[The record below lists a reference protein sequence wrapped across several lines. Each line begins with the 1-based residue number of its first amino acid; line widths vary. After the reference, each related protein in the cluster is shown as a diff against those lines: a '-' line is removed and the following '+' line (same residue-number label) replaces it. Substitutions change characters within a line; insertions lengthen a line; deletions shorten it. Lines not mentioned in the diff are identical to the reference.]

1 MVYLPFMGL
10 VPVYHKLLAVP
21 IKKEGERIMDYKELA
36 SFIIEA
42 VGGKANIVSLTHC
55 ATRLRFALKD
65 DSIPDEKKIK
75 AKKGVLGV
83 SVNGGQYQ
91 IIIGNTVPKAYAA
104 IMDQLDLKEN
114 IAGDDEKQKRKIGE
128 VIMEFTSAVFS
139 PILPAL
145 IGAGL
150 INALL
155 SLAVLLGMSNESNL
169 YYFISIIGNAP
180 LYFIPILLA
189 YTASKRAGVNSF
201 LAVALAGA
209 MLHPNYIALLPEGIS
224 SLTTTSV
231 MGIPVTL
238 ANYSSSVIPALLMVG
253 ALYYVDKFLDKV
265 IPALVKFFVK
275 PVLDLLIVGFL
286 TFVVLGPVGYLAG
299 AALCN
304 GLNAID
310 AHVGWLVPTLIGTLT
325 PLMVLTGMHNG
336 LGPFMLQSFADR
348 GYEKLAGPG
357 QLPSNVAQGAAALAV
372 ALRTKNNKEFKQMSF
387 SAGLTAVLGI
397 TEPAMFGVTLKV
409 KKVLPCVMIGGGIGG
424 FYAGIT
430 GLKCYSFCAAGL
442 LALPAFVSPDGWG
455 NLVNAVIT
463 LILGFGVTF
472 VLVFF
477 QNLNGDEEEESAGDS
492 RTENKPVESI
502 QTSVQKENEFTAPI
516 SGTVKP
522 VTECEDEVFA
532 SEALGKGV
540 VIEPEEGKVYAPCDG
555 EISAFFETKH
565 AIGITSEEGTEL
577 LIHVGMNTVTLNG
590 EGFTPHAATG
600 DRIKRGQ
607 LLLEF
612 DMDFIRSKGLPVS
625 TPVVIANLDDDKEIL
640 CKLGN
645 VKKGENFMTISGK
658 QEGK

>member
-1 MVYLPFMGL
+1 
-10 VPVYHKLLAVP
+10 
-21 IKKEGERIMDYKELA
+21 MDYKELA
-36 SFIIEA
+36 SYIMEA
-42 VGGKANIVSLTHC
+42 VGGEENVVSLTHC

-65 DSIPDEKKIK
+65 DSIPDEKKLK

-91 IIIGNTVPKAYAA
+91 IIIGNTVPKVYAA
-104 IMDQLDLKEN
+104 IMEQSDLK
-114 IAGDDEKQKRKIGE
+114 AGTADNGKKQKRKIGE

-155 SLAVLLGMSNESNL
+155 SLAVLLGMSSEGNL

-180 LYFIPILLA
+180 LYFLPVLLA

-201 LAVALAGA
+201 LAVSLAGA
-209 MLHPNYIALLPEGIS
+209 MLHPNYTALLPEGIS
-224 SLTTTSV
+224 ALTAASV
-231 MGIPVTL
+231 AGIPVTL

-253 ALYYVDKFLDKV
+253 ALYYVDRLLDKV

-275 PVLDLLIVGFL
+275 PVLDLVIVGFL
-286 TFVVLGPVGYLAG
+286 TFVVLGPLGYLAG

-310 AHVGWLVPTLIGTLT
+310 THVGWLVPTLIGTLS

-348 GYEKLAGPG
+348 GYERLAGPG

-372 ALRTKNNKEFKQMSF
+372 ALRTKKNKEFKQMSF

-430 GLKCYSFCAAGL
+430 GLKCYSFCSAGL
-442 LALPAFVSPDGWG
+442 LALPAFVSPDGWM
-455 NLVNAVIT
+455 NLIHAVVT
-463 LILGFGVTF
+463 LILGFGITF
-472 VLVFF
+472 VLVYV
-477 QNLNGDEEEESAGDS
+477 QNLNGDEEEQEHVPEHAAEKPAAEPAKEVIISA
-492 RTENKPVESI
+492 PV
-502 QTSVQKENEFTAPI
+502 
-516 SGTVKP
+516 SGMARP

-540 VIEPEEGKVYAPCDG
+540 VIEPEEGKVSAPCDG
-555 EISAFFETKH
+555 EITSLFETKH
-565 AIGITSEEGTEL
+565 AVGITSDQGAEV
-577 LIHVGMNTVTLNG
+577 LIHVGMDTVTLNG
-590 EGFTPHAATG
+590 EGFTAHAAVG
-600 DRIKRGQ
+600 DKVKKGQ

-612 DMDFIRSKGLPVS
+612 DMELIREKGLSLV
-625 TPVVIANLDDDKEIL
+625 TPVIITNSDDFEGMECRSGVVNL
-640 CKLGN
+640 
-645 VKKGENFMTISGK
+645 GETLFTLKRG
-658 QEGK
+658 E

>member
-1 MVYLPFMGL
+1 
-10 VPVYHKLLAVP
+10 
-21 IKKEGERIMDYKELA
+21 MDYKELA
-36 SFIIEA
+36 SFIIDA
-42 VGGKANIVSLTHC
+42 VGGETNIVSLTHC

-114 IAGDDEKQKRKIGE
+114 SAGEGKKQKRKIGE

-155 SLAVLLGMSNESNL
+155 SLAVLLGLNNESNI

-189 YTASKRAGVNSF
+189 YTASKRVGVNSF

-209 MLHPNYIALLPEGIS
+209 MLHPNYTALLPEGIS
-224 SLTTTSV
+224 ALTTMPV

-238 ANYSSSVIPALLMVG
+238 ANYGSSVIPALLMVG

-275 PVLDLLIVGFL
+275 PVLDLVIVGFL
-286 TFVVLGPVGYLAG
+286 TFVILGPVGYLAG

-304 GLNAID
+304 GLNVID
-310 AHVGWLVPTLIGTLT
+310 AHVGWLVPTLIGALT

-372 ALRTKNNKEFKQMSF
+372 ALRTKKNKEFKQMSF

-442 LALPAFVSPDGWG
+442 LALPAFVSSDGWG
-455 NLVNAVIT
+455 NLINAVIT
-463 LILGFGVTF
+463 LLLGFGVTF

-477 QNLNGDEEEESAGDS
+477 QNLNGDEDGEETGNSEADKSETNPGEEEKNQIAEQADV
-492 RTENKPVESI
+492 RI
-502 QTSVQKENEFTAPI
+502 AAPI

-540 VIEPEEGKVYAPCDG
+540 VIETEEGKVYAPFDG

-565 AIGITSEEGTEL
+565 AIGITATNGMEL

-590 EGFTPHAATG
+590 EGFTPHAEAG
-600 DRIKRGQ
+600 DKIKKGQ

-625 TPVVIANLDDDKEIL
+625 TPVVIANLDEGQEIS
-640 CKLGN
+640 CRLGA
-645 VKKGENFMTISGK
+645 VKKGEALMSFSNG
-658 QEGK
+658 QEEK

>member
-1 MVYLPFMGL
+1 M
-10 VPVYHKLLAVP
+10 
-21 IKKEGERIMDYKELA
+21 
-36 SFIIEA
+36 
-42 VGGKANIVSLTHC
+42 
-55 ATRLRFALKD
+55 
-65 DSIPDEKKIK
+65 
-75 AKKGVLGV
+75 GV

-91 IIIGNTVPKAYAA
+91 IIIGNTVPKVFAA
-104 IMDQLDLKEN
+104 IMEQSNLNGGET
-114 IAGDDEKQKRKIGE
+114 GMSTKQKRKMGE

-155 SLAVLLGMSNESNL
+155 SLAVLLGMSNESSL

-231 MGIPVTL
+231 VGIPVTL

-275 PVLDLLIVGFL
+275 PVLDLVIVGFL

-372 ALRTKNNKEFKQMSF
+372 AIRTKKNKEFKQMSF

-463 LILGFGVTF
+463 LLLGFGVTF
-472 VLVFF
+472 ALVFF
-477 QNLNGDEEEESAGDS
+477 QNLNGDEEEADKSGADS
-492 RTENKPVESI
+492 EAEEKD
-502 QTSVQKENEFTAPI
+502 QTADQADVQVMAPI
-516 SGTVKP
+516 SGTVKA

-532 SEALGKGV
+532 SEALGKGLAIV
-540 VIEPEEGKVYAPCDG
+540 PLEGKVYAPCDG

-565 AIGITSEEGTEL
+565 AIGITAVNGMEL

-590 EGFTPHAATG
+590 EGFTTHAKTG
-600 DRIKRGQ
+600 DKIRKGQ

-625 TPVVIANLDDDKEIL
+625 TPVVIANLDDGKEIS
-640 CKLGN
+640 CRLGA
-645 VKKGENFMTISGK
+645 VKKGEALITICS
-658 QEGK
+658 EGEEK

>member
-1 MVYLPFMGL
+1 M
-10 VPVYHKLLAVP
+10 
-21 IKKEGERIMDYKELA
+21 
-36 SFIIEA
+36 
-42 VGGKANIVSLTHC
+42 
-55 ATRLRFALKD
+55 
-65 DSIPDEKKIK
+65 
-75 AKKGVLGV
+75 GV

-91 IIIGNTVPKAYAA
+91 IIIGNTVPKVFAA
-104 IMDQLDLKEN
+104 IMEQSNLNGGET
-114 IAGDDEKQKRKIGE
+114 GMSTKQKRKMGE

-145 IGAGL
+145 VGAGL

-155 SLAVLLGMSNESNL
+155 SLAVLLGMSNESSL

-231 MGIPVTL
+231 VGIPVTL

-275 PVLDLLIVGFL
+275 PVLDLVIVGFL

-372 ALRTKNNKEFKQMSF
+372 AIRTKKNKEFKQMSF

-463 LILGFGVTF
+463 LLLGFGVTF
-472 VLVFF
+472 ALVFF
-477 QNLNGDEEEESAGDS
+477 QNLNGDEEEADKSGADS
-492 RTENKPVESI
+492 EAEEKD
-502 QTSVQKENEFTAPI
+502 QTADQADVQVMAPI
-516 SGTVKP
+516 SGTVKA

-565 AIGITSEEGTEL
+565 AIGITAVNGMEL

-590 EGFTPHAATG
+590 EGFTTHAKTG
-600 DRIKRGQ
+600 DKIRKGQ

-625 TPVVIANLDDDKEIL
+625 TPVVIANLDDGKEIS
-640 CKLGN
+640 CRLGA
-645 VKKGENFMTISGK
+645 VKKGEALITICS
-658 QEGK
+658 EGEEK

>member
-1 MVYLPFMGL
+1 
-10 VPVYHKLLAVP
+10 
-21 IKKEGERIMDYKELA
+21 MDYKELA
-36 SFIIEA
+36 SFIIEV
-42 VGGKANIVSLTHC
+42 VGGEANIVSLTHC

-91 IIIGNTVPKAYAA
+91 IIIGNTVPKVFAA
-104 IMDQLDLKEN
+104 IMEQTGLNSESTEGN
-114 IAGDDEKQKRKIGE
+114 ARQKRKIGE
-128 VIMEFTSAVFS
+128 VVMEFTSAVFS

-150 INALL
+150 SNALL
-155 SLAVLLGMSNESNL
+155 SLAVLLGMRNESNL

-180 LYFIPILLA
+180 LYFLPVLLA
-189 YTASKRAGVNSF
+189 YTASKRVGVNSF
-201 LAVALAGA
+201 LAVSLAGA
-209 MLHPNYIALLPEGIS
+209 MLHPNYMALLPEGIS
-224 SLTTTSV
+224 SLTSTSV
-231 MGIPVTL
+231 LGLPVTL
-238 ANYSSSVIPALLMVG
+238 ASYSSSVIPALLMVG
-253 ALYYVDKFLDKV
+253 ALYYVDKFLDKI

-275 PVLDLLIVGFL
+275 PVLDLVIVGFL
-286 TFVVLGPVGYLAG
+286 TFIVLGPVGYIAG

-310 AHVGWLVPTLIGTLT
+310 AHVGWLVPTLIGALT

-336 LGPFMLQSFADR
+336 FGPFMLQSFADR

-372 ALRTKNNKEFKQMSF
+372 ALRTKRNEEFRQMSL

-455 NLVNAVIT
+455 NLIHAVIT
-463 LILGFGVTF
+463 LLLGFGVTF
-472 VLVFF
+472 ALVFF
-477 QNLNGDEEEESAGDS
+477 QNLNGDEDVEEAEDPQAGD
-492 RTENKPVESI
+492 ESGKDRVSETKNI
-502 QTSVQKENEFTAPI
+502 LISAPI

-555 EISAFFETKH
+555 EISAFFETEH
-565 AIGITSEEGTEL
+565 AIGITDPHGMEL

-590 EGFTPHAATG
+590 EGFTPHAEAG
-600 DRIKRGQ
+600 DKIKKGQ

-612 DMDFIRSKGLPVS
+612 DMDFIRSRGLPVS
-625 TPVVIANLDDDKEIL
+625 TPVVIANLEDEKEIS
-640 CKLGN
+640 CMLGT
-645 VKKGENFMTISGK
+645 VKKGDTLITVGNE
-658 QEGK
+658 QEEE

>member
-1 MVYLPFMGL
+1 
-10 VPVYHKLLAVP
+10 
-21 IKKEGERIMDYKELA
+21 MDYKELA

-42 VGGKANIVSLTHC
+42 VGGKTNIVSLTHC

-91 IIIGNTVPKAYAA
+91 IIIGNTVPKVYAT
-104 IMDQLDLKEN
+104 IMDQLDLKEKS
-114 IAGDDEKQKRKIGE
+114 AGEEIKQKRKIGE
-128 VIMEFTSAVFS
+128 IIMEFTSAVFS

-155 SLAVLLGMSNESNL
+155 SLAVLLGLNNESNI

-189 YTASKRAGVNSF
+189 YTASKRVGVNSF
-201 LAVALAGA
+201 LAVAIAGA

-224 SLTTTSV
+224 ALTTMPV

-238 ANYSSSVIPALLMVG
+238 ANYGSSVIPALLMVG

-275 PVLDLLIVGFL
+275 PVLDLVIVGCL
-286 TFVVLGPVGYLAG
+286 SFVILGPVGYLAG

-304 GLNAID
+304 GLNVID
-310 AHVGWLVPTLIGTLT
+310 ARVGWLVPTLIGALT

-372 ALRTKNNKEFKQMSF
+372 ALRTKKNKEFKQMSF

-455 NLVNAVIT
+455 NLINAVIT
-463 LILGFGVTF
+463 LLLGFGVTF

-477 QNLNGDEEEESAGDS
+477 QNLNGDEDGEETDDS
-492 RTENKPVESI
+492 EVDKSETNQIVEQADVRI
-502 QTSVQKENEFTAPI
+502 TAPI

-522 VTECEDEVFA
+522 VTECEDKVFA
-532 SEALGKGV
+532 SEAVGKGV

-555 EISAFFETKH
+555 EISLFFETKH
-565 AIGITSEEGTEL
+565 AIGITTANGVEL

-590 EGFTPHAATG
+590 EGFTPHAKAG
-600 DRIKRGQ
+600 DKIKKGQ

-625 TPVVIANLDDDKEIL
+625 TPVVIVNLNEGQEIS
-640 CKLGN
+640 CRLGV
-645 VKKGENFMTISGK
+645 VKNGEPLISFSNG
-658 QEGK
+658 QEEK

>member
-1 MVYLPFMGL
+1 
-10 VPVYHKLLAVP
+10 
-21 IKKEGERIMDYKELA
+21 MDYKELA
-36 SFIIEA
+36 SYIMEA
-42 VGGKANIVSLTHC
+42 VGGEENVVSLTHC

-65 DSIPDEKKIK
+65 DSIPDEKKLK

-91 IIIGNTVPKAYAA
+91 IIIGNTVPKVYAA
-104 IMDQLDLKEN
+104 IMEQSDLK
-114 IAGDDEKQKRKIGE
+114 AGTADNGKKQKRKIGE

-155 SLAVLLGMSNESNL
+155 SLAVLLGMSSEGNL

-180 LYFIPILLA
+180 LYFLPVLLA
-189 YTASKRAGVNSF
+189 YTASKRVGVNSF
-201 LAVALAGA
+201 LAVSLAGA
-209 MLHPNYIALLPEGIS
+209 MLHPNYTALLPEGIS
-224 SLTTTSV
+224 ALTTASV
-231 MGIPVTL
+231 AGIPVTL

-253 ALYYVDKFLDKV
+253 ALYYVDRLLDKV

-275 PVLDLLIVGFL
+275 PVLDLVIVGFL
-286 TFVVLGPVGYLAG
+286 TFVVLGPLGYLAG

-310 AHVGWLVPTLIGTLT
+310 THVGWLVPTLIGTLS

-348 GYEKLAGPG
+348 GYERLAGPG

-372 ALRTKNNKEFKQMSF
+372 ALRTKKNKEFKQMSF

-442 LALPAFVSPDGWG
+442 LALPAFVSPDGWM
-455 NLVNAVIT
+455 NLIHAVVT
-463 LILGFGVTF
+463 LILGFGITF
-472 VLVFF
+472 VLVYV
-477 QNLNGDEEEESAGDS
+477 QNLNGDEEEQEHVPERAAEKPAAEPAKEVIISA
-492 RTENKPVESI
+492 PV
-502 QTSVQKENEFTAPI
+502 
-516 SGTVKP
+516 SGMASP

-540 VIEPEEGKVYAPCDG
+540 VIEPEEGKVSAPCDG
-555 EISAFFETKH
+555 EITSFFETKH
-565 AIGITSEEGTEL
+565 ALGITSDQGAEV
-577 LIHVGMNTVTLNG
+577 LIHVGMDTVTLNG
-590 EGFTPHAATG
+590 EGFTAHAAVG
-600 DRIKRGQ
+600 DKVKKGQ

-612 DMDFIRSKGLPVS
+612 DMELIREKGLSLV
-625 TPVVIANLDDDKEIL
+625 TPVIITNSDDFEGMECRSGVVNL
-640 CKLGN
+640 
-645 VKKGENFMTISGK
+645 GETLITLKRG
-658 QEGK
+658 E

>member
-1 MVYLPFMGL
+1 
-10 VPVYHKLLAVP
+10 
-21 IKKEGERIMDYKELA
+21 MDYKELA
-36 SFIIEA
+36 TFIIEA
-42 VGGKANIVSLTHC
+42 VGGEANIVSLTHC

-65 DSIPDEKKIK
+65 DNIPDEKKIK
-75 AKKGVLGV
+75 EKKGVLGV

-91 IIIGNTVPKAYAA
+91 IIIGNTVPKVFAA
-104 IMDQLDLKEN
+104 IMEQTNLS
-114 IAGDDEKQKRKIGE
+114 GDNTGEGVKQKRKISE

-180 LYFIPILLA
+180 LYFLPVLLA
-189 YTASKRAGVNSF
+189 YTASKRVGVNSF

-209 MLHPNYIALLPEGIS
+209 MLHPNYTALLPEGIS
-224 SLTTTSV
+224 TLTFTSV
-231 MGIPVTL
+231 LGLPVTL
-238 ANYSSSVIPALLMVG
+238 TSYSSSVIPALLMVA

-275 PVLDLLIVGFL
+275 PVLDLVIVGFL
-286 TFVVLGPVGYLAG
+286 TFIVLGPVGYIAG

-310 AHVGWLVPTLIGTLT
+310 AHVGWLVPTLIGALT

-348 GYEKLAGPG
+348 GYERLAGPG

-372 ALRTKNNKEFKQMSF
+372 ALRTKKDKEFRQMSF

-455 NLVNAVIT
+455 NLIHAVIT
-463 LILGFGVTF
+463 LLLGFVVTF
-472 VLVFF
+472 ALVFF
-477 QNLNGDEEEESAGDS
+477 QKLSGDEDEEEADNSITGGETG
-492 RTENKPVESI
+492 ENRVSDKI
-502 QTSVQKENEFTAPI
+502 GFQITAPI
-516 SGTVKP
+516 SGIVKP
-522 VTECEDEVFA
+522 IKECEDEVFA

-540 VIEPEEGKVYAPCDG
+540 MIEPEEGKVYAPCDG
-555 EISAFFETKH
+555 EITAFFETKH
-565 AIGITSEEGTEL
+565 AIGITATNGMEL

-590 EGFTPHAATG
+590 EGFTAHAGAG
-600 DRIKRGQ
+600 DKIKKGQ

-612 DMDFIRSKGLPVS
+612 DMDFIHSKGLPVS
-625 TPVVIANLDDDKEIL
+625 TPVVIANLEDGKEISSR
-640 CKLGN
+640 LGV
-645 VKKGENFMTISGK
+645 VKRGETLMTICNE
-658 QEGK
+658 QEEK

>member
-1 MVYLPFMGL
+1 
-10 VPVYHKLLAVP
+10 
-21 IKKEGERIMDYKELA
+21 MDYKELA

-42 VGGKANIVSLTHC
+42 VGGEANIVSLTHC

-65 DSIPDEKKIK
+65 DSIPDGKKIK

-91 IIIGNTVPKAYAA
+91 IIIGNTVPKVFAA
-104 IMDQLDLKEN
+104 IMEQTNLSGAS
-114 IAGDDEKQKRKIGE
+114 AGESIKQKRKIGE

-155 SLAVLLGMSNESNL
+155 SLAVLLGISNESNL
-169 YYFISIIGNAP
+169 YYFINIIGNAP
-180 LYFIPILLA
+180 LYFLPVLLA
-189 YTASKRAGVNSF
+189 YTASKRVGVNSF
-201 LAVALAGA
+201 LAVSLAGA
-209 MLHPNYIALLPEGIS
+209 MLHPNYTALLPEGIS
-224 SLTTTSV
+224 SLTSTSV
-231 MGIPVTL
+231 LGLPVTL
-238 ANYSSSVIPALLMVG
+238 ASYSSSVIPALLMVA

-275 PVLDLLIVGFL
+275 PVLDLVIVGFL
-286 TFVVLGPVGYLAG
+286 TFIVLGPVGYIAG

-310 AHVGWLVPTLIGTLT
+310 AHVGWLVPTLIGTLS

-348 GYEKLAGPG
+348 GYERLAGPG
-357 QLPSNVAQGAAALAV
+357 QLPSNVAQGAAAMAV
-372 ALRTKNNKEFKQMSF
+372 ALRTKKDKEFKQMAF

-430 GLKCYSFCAAGL
+430 GVKCYSFCAAGL

-455 NLVNAVIT
+455 NLIHAVIAL
-463 LILGFGVTF
+463 LIGFGVTF
-472 VLVFF
+472 ALVFF
-477 QNLNGDEEEESAGDS
+477 QNLNGDENEEEVTNE
-492 RTENKPVESI
+492 TEEKNQVLDKTDI
-502 QTSVQKENEFTAPI
+502 QIAAPI

-565 AIGITSEEGTEL
+565 AIGITASNGMEL

-590 EGFTPHAATG
+590 EGFIPHAEAG
-600 DRIKRGQ
+600 DKIKKGQ

-612 DMDFIRSKGLPVS
+612 DIDFIRSKGLPVS
-625 TPVVIANLDDDKEIL
+625 TPVLIANLDEGKEIS
-640 CKLGN
+640 CKLG
-645 VKKGENFMTISGK
+645 VIKKGEALITIYNE
-658 QEGK
+658 QEEK

>member
-1 MVYLPFMGL
+1 
-10 VPVYHKLLAVP
+10 
-21 IKKEGERIMDYKELA
+21 MDYKELA

-42 VGGKANIVSLTHC
+42 VGGEANIVSLTHC

-114 IAGDDEKQKRKIGE
+114 SAGEGEKQKRKIGE

-155 SLAVLLGMSNESNL
+155 SLAVLLGMNNESNI

-189 YTASKRAGVNSF
+189 YTASKRVGVNSF

-265 IPALVKFFVK
+265 IPALAKFFVK
-275 PVLDLLIVGFL
+275 PVLDLVIVGFL
-286 TFVVLGPVGYLAG
+286 TFVILGPVGYLAG

-310 AHVGWLVPTLIGTLT
+310 AHVGWLVPTLIGALT

-372 ALRTKNNKEFKQMSF
+372 ALRTKKNKEFKQMSF

-455 NLVNAVIT
+455 NLINAVIT
-463 LILGFGVTF
+463 LLLGFGVTF
-472 VLVFF
+472 ALVFF
-477 QNLNGDEEEESAGDS
+477 QNLNGDEDGEETGNSEADKPGADSGEEEKNQMAEV
-492 RTENKPVESI
+492 RI
-502 QTSVQKENEFTAPI
+502 AAPI

-565 AIGITSEEGTEL
+565 AIGITAANGMEL

-590 EGFTPHAATG
+590 EGFTPHAEAG
-600 DRIKRGQ
+600 DKIKKGQ

-625 TPVVIANLDDDKEIL
+625 TPVVISNLDEGQEIS
-640 CKLGN
+640 CRLGA
-645 VKKGENFMTISGK
+645 VKKGEALISFSNE
-658 QEGK
+658 QEEK

>member
-1 MVYLPFMGL
+1 
-10 VPVYHKLLAVP
+10 
-21 IKKEGERIMDYKELA
+21 MDYKELA

-42 VGGKANIVSLTHC
+42 VGGEANIVSLTHC

-91 IIIGNTVPKAYAA
+91 IIIGNAVPKAYAA
-104 IMDQLDLKEN
+104 IMAQLDLKEN
-114 IAGDDEKQKRKIGE
+114 SVGEGKKQKRKIGE

-155 SLAVLLGMSNESNL
+155 SLAVLLGMSNESSL
-169 YYFISIIGNAP
+169 YYFISMIGNAP

-189 YTASKRAGVNSF
+189 YTASKRVGVNSF

-224 SLTTTSV
+224 ALTTTSV

-253 ALYYVDKFLDKV
+253 ALYYVDRFLDKV

-275 PVLDLLIVGFL
+275 PVLDLVIVGFL

-304 GLNAID
+304 GLNVID

-372 ALRTKNNKEFKQMSF
+372 ALRTKKNKEFKQMSF

-463 LILGFGVTF
+463 LLLGFGVTF
-472 VLVFF
+472 ALVFF
-477 QNLNGDEEEESAGDS
+477 QKLNGDEEEEA
-492 RTENKPVESI
+492 
-502 QTSVQKENEFTAPI
+502 EFTAPI
-516 SGTVKP
+516 SGMVKP

-565 AIGITSEEGTEL
+565 AIGITSEEGMEL

-590 EGFTPHAATG
+590 EGFTPRAAVG

-612 DMDFIRSKGLPVS
+612 DMDFIRSRGLPVS

-640 CKLGN
+640 CKFGN
-645 VKKGENFMTISGK
+645 VKKGETLITISEK

>member
-1 MVYLPFMGL
+1 
-10 VPVYHKLLAVP
+10 
-21 IKKEGERIMDYKELA
+21 MDYKELA

-42 VGGKANIVSLTHC
+42 VGGEANIVSLTHC

-91 IIIGNTVPKAYAA
+91 IIIGNAVPKAYAA
-104 IMDQLDLKEN
+104 IMDQLDLKESS
-114 IAGDDEKQKRKIGE
+114 AGEGKKQKRKIGE

-155 SLAVLLGMSNESNL
+155 SLAVLLGMSNESSL
-169 YYFISIIGNAP
+169 YYFISMIGNAP

-189 YTASKRAGVNSF
+189 YTASKRVGVNSF

-224 SLTTTSV
+224 ALTTTSV

-275 PVLDLLIVGFL
+275 PVLDLVIVGFL
-286 TFVVLGPVGYLAG
+286 TFVVLGPVGYLTG
-299 AALCN
+299 ATLCN
-304 GLNAID
+304 GLNVID

-372 ALRTKNNKEFKQMSF
+372 ALRTKKNKEFKQMSF

-463 LILGFGVTF
+463 LLLGFGVTF
-472 VLVFF
+472 ALVFF
-477 QNLNGDEEEESAGDS
+477 QKLNGDEEEE
-492 RTENKPVESI
+492 T
-502 QTSVQKENEFTAPI
+502 EFTAPI
-516 SGTVKP
+516 SGMVKP

-565 AIGITSEEGTEL
+565 AIGITSEEGMEL

-590 EGFTPHAATG
+590 EGFTPRAAAG
-600 DRIKRGQ
+600 DKIKRGQ

-612 DMDFIRSKGLPVS
+612 DMDFIRSRGLPVS
-625 TPVVIANLDDDKEIL
+625 TPVVIANLNDDKEIL
-640 CKLGN
+640 CKFGN
-645 VKKGENFMTISGK
+645 VKKGETLITISEK

>member
-1 MVYLPFMGL
+1 
-10 VPVYHKLLAVP
+10 
-21 IKKEGERIMDYKELA
+21 MDYKELA

-42 VGGKANIVSLTHC
+42 VGGEANIVSLTHC

-91 IIIGNTVPKAYAA
+91 IIIGNTVPKVFAA
-104 IMDQLDLKEN
+104 IMEQTNLSGAS
-114 IAGDDEKQKRKIGE
+114 AGESVKQKRKIGE

-180 LYFIPILLA
+180 LYFLPVLLA
-189 YTASKRAGVNSF
+189 YTASKRVGVNSF
-201 LAVALAGA
+201 LAVSLAGA
-209 MLHPNYIALLPEGIS
+209 MLHPNYTALLPEGIS
-224 SLTTTSV
+224 SLTSTSV
-231 MGIPVTL
+231 LGLPVTL
-238 ANYSSSVIPALLMVG
+238 ASYSSSVIPALLMVA

-275 PVLDLLIVGFL
+275 PVLDLVIVGFL
-286 TFVVLGPVGYLAG
+286 TFIVLGPVGYIAG

-310 AHVGWLVPTLIGTLT
+310 AHVGWLVPTLIGTLS

-348 GYEKLAGPG
+348 GYERLAGPG
-357 QLPSNVAQGAAALAV
+357 QLPSNVAQGAAAMAV
-372 ALRTKNNKEFKQMSF
+372 ALRTKKDKEFKQMAF

-455 NLVNAVIT
+455 NLIHAVIAL
-463 LILGFGVTF
+463 LIGFGVTF
-472 VLVFF
+472 ALVFF
-477 QNLNGDEEEESAGDS
+477 QNLNGDENEEEVTNE
-492 RTENKPVESI
+492 TEEKNQLLDKTDI
-502 QTSVQKENEFTAPI
+502 QIAAPI

-565 AIGITSEEGTEL
+565 AIGITASNGMEL

-590 EGFTPHAATG
+590 EGFIPHAEAG
-600 DRIKRGQ
+600 DKIRKGQ

-612 DMDFIRSKGLPVS
+612 DIDFIRSKGLPVS
-625 TPVVIANLDDDKEIL
+625 TPVVIANLDEGKEIS
-640 CKLGN
+640 CKLGV
-645 VKKGENFMTISGK
+645 VKKGEALITICNEEEK
-658 QEGK
+658 

>member
-1 MVYLPFMGL
+1 M
-10 VPVYHKLLAVP
+10 
-21 IKKEGERIMDYKELA
+21 
-36 SFIIEA
+36 
-42 VGGKANIVSLTHC
+42 
-55 ATRLRFALKD
+55 
-65 DSIPDEKKIK
+65 
-75 AKKGVLGV
+75 GV

-91 IIIGNTVPKAYAA
+91 IIIGNTVPKVFAA
-104 IMDQLDLKEN
+104 IMEQSNLNGGET
-114 IAGDDEKQKRKIGE
+114 GMSTKQKRKMGE

-155 SLAVLLGMSNESNL
+155 SLAVLLGMSNESSL

-231 MGIPVTL
+231 VGIPVTL

-275 PVLDLLIVGFL
+275 PVLDLVIVGFL

-372 ALRTKNNKEFKQMSF
+372 AIRTKKNKEFKQMSF

-463 LILGFGVTF
+463 LLLGFGVTF
-472 VLVFF
+472 ALVFF
-477 QNLNGDEEEESAGDS
+477 QNLNGDEEEADKSGADS
-492 RTENKPVESI
+492 EAEEKD
-502 QTSVQKENEFTAPI
+502 QTADQADVQVMAPI
-516 SGTVKP
+516 SGTVKA

-565 AIGITSEEGTEL
+565 AIGITAVNGMEL

-590 EGFTPHAATG
+590 EGFTTHAKTG
-600 DRIKRGQ
+600 DKIRKGQ

-625 TPVVIANLDDDKEIL
+625 TPVVIANLDDGKEIS
-640 CKLGN
+640 CRLGA
-645 VKKGENFMTISGK
+645 VKKGEALITICS
-658 QEGK
+658 EGEEK

>member
-1 MVYLPFMGL
+1 
-10 VPVYHKLLAVP
+10 
-21 IKKEGERIMDYKELA
+21 MDYKELA

-42 VGGKANIVSLTHC
+42 VGGEENVVSLTHC

-91 IIIGNTVPKAYAA
+91 IIIGNTVPKVFAA
-104 IMDQLDLKEN
+104 IMDQTNLN
-114 IAGDDEKQKRKIGE
+114 GGSAGGTTKQKRKIGE

-155 SLAVLLGMSNESNL
+155 SLAVLLGVSNESNL

-180 LYFIPILLA
+180 LYFLPVLLA
-189 YTASKRAGVNSF
+189 YTASKRVGVNSF
-201 LAVALAGA
+201 LAVSLAGA
-209 MLHPNYIALLPEGIS
+209 MLHPNYMALLPEGIS
-224 SLTTTSV
+224 SLTSTSIL
-231 MGIPVTL
+231 GIPVTL
-238 ANYSSSVIPALLMVG
+238 ASYSSSVIPALLMV
-253 ALYYVDKFLDKV
+253 AVLYYVDKFLDKV
-265 IPALVKFFVK
+265 IPELVKFFVK
-275 PVLDLLIVGFL
+275 PVLDLVIVGFL
-286 TFVVLGPVGYLAG
+286 TFVVLGPVGYIAG

-310 AHVGWLVPTLIGTLT
+310 ANVGWLVPTLIGALT

-372 ALRTKNNKEFKQMSF
+372 ALRTKKNKEFKQMAF

-455 NLVNAVIT
+455 NLINAVIT
-463 LILGFGVTF
+463 LLLGFGVTF
-472 VLVFF
+472 ALVFF
-477 QNLNGDEEEESAGDS
+477 QNLNGDEDGEE
-492 RTENKPVESI
+492 TENLETGNDTESKK
-502 QTSVQKENEFTAPI
+502 QTADKADALIVAPI

-565 AIGITSEEGTEL
+565 AIGITATNGMEL

-590 EGFTPHAATG
+590 EGFISHAEAG
-600 DRIKRGQ
+600 DKIKEGQ

-625 TPVVIANLDDDKEIL
+625 TPVVIANLDEGKEIS
-640 CKLGN
+640 CKLGT
-645 VKKGENFMTISGK
+645 VKKGETLITICNG
-658 QEGK
+658 QEEK

>member
-1 MVYLPFMGL
+1 
-10 VPVYHKLLAVP
+10 
-21 IKKEGERIMDYKELA
+21 MDYKELA
-36 SFIIEA
+36 SYIMEA
-42 VGGKANIVSLTHC
+42 VGGEENVVSLTHC

-65 DSIPDEKKIK
+65 DSIPDEKKLK

-91 IIIGNTVPKAYAA
+91 IIIGNTVPKVYAA
-104 IMDQLDLKEN
+104 IMEQSDLK
-114 IAGDDEKQKRKIGE
+114 AGTADNGKKQKRKIGE

-155 SLAVLLGMSNESNL
+155 SLAVLLGMSSEGNL

-180 LYFIPILLA
+180 LYFLPVLLA

-201 LAVALAGA
+201 LAVSLAGA
-209 MLHPNYIALLPEGIS
+209 MLHPNYTALLPEGIS
-224 SLTTTSV
+224 ALTTASV
-231 MGIPVTL
+231 AGIPVTL

-253 ALYYVDKFLDKV
+253 ALYYVDRLLDKV

-275 PVLDLLIVGFL
+275 PVLDLVIVGFL
-286 TFVVLGPVGYLAG
+286 TFVVLGPLGYLAG

-310 AHVGWLVPTLIGTLT
+310 THVGWLVPTLIGTLS

-348 GYEKLAGPG
+348 GYERLAGPG

-372 ALRTKNNKEFKQMSF
+372 ALRTKKNKEFKQMSF

-430 GLKCYSFCAAGL
+430 GLKCYSFCSAGL
-442 LALPAFVSPDGWG
+442 LALPAFVSPDGWM
-455 NLVNAVIT
+455 NLIHAVVT
-463 LILGFGVTF
+463 LILGFGITF
-472 VLVFF
+472 VLVYV
-477 QNLNGDEEEESAGDS
+477 QNLNGDEEEQEHVPEHAAEKPAAEPAKEVIISA
-492 RTENKPVESI
+492 PV
-502 QTSVQKENEFTAPI
+502 
-516 SGTVKP
+516 SGMARP

-540 VIEPEEGKVYAPCDG
+540 VIEPEEGKVSAPCDG
-555 EISAFFETKH
+555 EITSLFETKH
-565 AIGITSEEGTEL
+565 AVGITSDQGAEV
-577 LIHVGMNTVTLNG
+577 LIHVGMDTVTLNG
-590 EGFTPHAATG
+590 EGFTAHAAVG
-600 DRIKRGQ
+600 DKVKKGQ

-612 DMDFIRSKGLPVS
+612 DMELIREKGLSLV
-625 TPVVIANLDDDKEIL
+625 TPVIITNSDDFEGMECRSGVVNL
-640 CKLGN
+640 
-645 VKKGENFMTISGK
+645 GETLITLKRG
-658 QEGK
+658 E

>member
-1 MVYLPFMGL
+1 
-10 VPVYHKLLAVP
+10 
-21 IKKEGERIMDYKELA
+21 MDYKELA
-36 SFIIEA
+36 SYIMEA
-42 VGGKANIVSLTHC
+42 VGGEENVVSLTHC

-65 DSIPDEKKIK
+65 DSIPDEKKLK

-91 IIIGNTVPKAYAA
+91 IIIGNTVPKVYAA
-104 IMDQLDLKEN
+104 IMEQSDLKTGT
-114 IAGDDEKQKRKIGE
+114 ADSGKKQKRKTGE

-155 SLAVLLGMSNESNL
+155 SLAVLLGMSSEGNL

-180 LYFIPILLA
+180 LYFLPVLLA

-201 LAVALAGA
+201 LAVSLAGA
-209 MLHPNYIALLPEGIS
+209 MLHPNYTALLPEGIS
-224 SLTTTSV
+224 ALTTASV
-231 MGIPVTL
+231 AGIPVTL

-253 ALYYVDKFLDKV
+253 ALYYVDRLLDKV

-275 PVLDLLIVGFL
+275 PVLDLVIVGFL
-286 TFVVLGPVGYLAG
+286 TFVVLGPLGYLAG

-310 AHVGWLVPTLIGTLT
+310 THVGWLVPTLIGTLS

-348 GYEKLAGPG
+348 GYERLAGPG

-372 ALRTKNNKEFKQMSF
+372 ALRTKKNKEFKQMSF

-430 GLKCYSFCAAGL
+430 GLKCYSFCSAGL
-442 LALPAFVSPDGWG
+442 LALPAFVSPDGWM
-455 NLVNAVIT
+455 NLIHAVVT
-463 LILGFGVTF
+463 LILGFGITF
-472 VLVFF
+472 VLVYV
-477 QNLNGDEEEESAGDS
+477 QNLNGDEEEQEHIPEHAAEKPAAEPAKEVIISA
-492 RTENKPVESI
+492 PV
-502 QTSVQKENEFTAPI
+502 
-516 SGTVKP
+516 SGMARP

-540 VIEPEEGKVYAPCDG
+540 VIEPEEGKVSAPCDG
-555 EISAFFETKH
+555 EITSLFETKH
-565 AIGITSEEGTEL
+565 AVGITSDQGAEV
-577 LIHVGMNTVTLNG
+577 LIHVGMDTVTLNG
-590 EGFTPHAATG
+590 EGFTAHAAVG
-600 DRIKRGQ
+600 DKVKKGQ

-612 DMDFIRSKGLPVS
+612 DMELIREKGLSLV
-625 TPVVIANLDDDKEIL
+625 TPVIITNSDDFEGMECRSGVVNL
-640 CKLGN
+640 
-645 VKKGENFMTISGK
+645 GETLITLKRG
-658 QEGK
+658 E

>member
-1 MVYLPFMGL
+1 
-10 VPVYHKLLAVP
+10 
-21 IKKEGERIMDYKELA
+21 MDYKELA

-42 VGGKANIVSLTHC
+42 VGGEANIVSLTHC

-65 DSIPDEKKIK
+65 DSIPDEKRIK
-75 AKKGVLGV
+75 AKNGVLGV

-104 IMDQLDLKEN
+104 IMEQLDLKESS
-114 IAGDDEKQKRKIGE
+114 AGEGKKQRRNIGE

-155 SLAVLLGMSNESNL
+155 SLAVLLGMSNESSL

-180 LYFIPILLA
+180 LYFISILLA
-189 YTASKRAGVNSF
+189 YTASKRVGVNSF

-224 SLTTTSV
+224 SLTTMSV
-231 MGIPVTL
+231 VGIPVTL

-275 PVLDLLIVGFL
+275 PVLDLVIVGFL

-310 AHVGWLVPTLIGTLT
+310 AYVGWLVPTLIGTLT

-372 ALRTKNNKEFKQMSF
+372 ALRTKKNKEFKQMSF

-455 NLVNAVIT
+455 NLINAVIA
-463 LILGFGVTF
+463 LLLGFGVTF
-472 VLVFF
+472 ALVFF
-477 QNLNGDEEEESAGDS
+477 QNLNGDEEEEAAEGSSTG
-492 RTENKPVESI
+492 NKPVESI
-502 QTSVQKENEFTAPI
+502 QTSDHKENEFTAPI
-516 SGTVKP
+516 SGMVKP

-565 AIGITSEEGTEL
+565 AI
-577 LIHVGMNTVTLNG
+577 
-590 EGFTPHAATG
+590 
-600 DRIKRGQ
+600 
-607 LLLEF
+607 
-612 DMDFIRSKGLPVS
+612 
-625 TPVVIANLDDDKEIL
+625 
-640 CKLGN
+640 
-645 VKKGENFMTISGK
+645 
-658 QEGK
+658 

>member
-1 MVYLPFMGL
+1 
-10 VPVYHKLLAVP
+10 
-21 IKKEGERIMDYKELA
+21 MDYKELA
-36 SFIIEA
+36 SFIMEA
-42 VGGKANIVSLTHC
+42 VGGEENVVSLTHC

-65 DSIPDEKKIK
+65 DSIPDEKKLK

-91 IIIGNTVPKAYAA
+91 IIIGNTVPKVYAA
-104 IMDQLDLKEN
+104 IMEQSDLK
-114 IAGDDEKQKRKIGE
+114 AGTADNGKKQKRKIGE

-155 SLAVLLGMSNESNL
+155 SLAVLLGMSSEGNL

-180 LYFIPILLA
+180 LYFLPVLLA

-201 LAVALAGA
+201 LAVSLAGA
-209 MLHPNYIALLPEGIS
+209 MLHPNYTALLPEGIS
-224 SLTTTSV
+224 ALTTASV
-231 MGIPVTL
+231 AGIPVTL

-253 ALYYVDKFLDKV
+253 ALYYVDRLLDKV

-275 PVLDLLIVGFL
+275 PVLDLVIVGFL
-286 TFVVLGPVGYLAG
+286 TFVVLGPLGYLAG

-310 AHVGWLVPTLIGTLT
+310 THVGWLVPTLIGTLS

-348 GYEKLAGPG
+348 GYERLAGPG

-372 ALRTKNNKEFKQMSF
+372 ALRTKKNKEFKQMSF

-430 GLKCYSFCAAGL
+430 GLKCYSFCSAGL
-442 LALPAFVSPDGWG
+442 LALPAFVSPDGWM
-455 NLVNAVIT
+455 NLIHAVVT
-463 LILGFGVTF
+463 LILGFGITF
-472 VLVFF
+472 VLVYV
-477 QNLNGDEEEESAGDS
+477 QNLNGDEEEQEHVPEHAAEKPAAEPAKEVIISA
-492 RTENKPVESI
+492 PV
-502 QTSVQKENEFTAPI
+502 
-516 SGTVKP
+516 SGMARP

-540 VIEPEEGKVYAPCDG
+540 VIEPEEGKVSAPCDG
-555 EISAFFETKH
+555 EITSLFETKH
-565 AIGITSEEGTEL
+565 AVGITSDQGAEV
-577 LIHVGMNTVTLNG
+577 LIHVGMDTVTLNG
-590 EGFTPHAATG
+590 EGFTAHAAVG
-600 DRIKRGQ
+600 DKVKKGQ

-612 DMDFIRSKGLPVS
+612 DMELIREKGLSLV
-625 TPVVIANLDDDKEIL
+625 TPVIITNSDDFEGMECRSGVVNL
-640 CKLGN
+640 
-645 VKKGENFMTISGK
+645 GETLITLKRG
-658 QEGK
+658 E

>member
-1 MVYLPFMGL
+1 
-10 VPVYHKLLAVP
+10 
-21 IKKEGERIMDYKELA
+21 MDYKELA

-42 VGGKANIVSLTHC
+42 VGGETNIVSLTHC

-65 DSIPDEKKIK
+65 DNIPDEKKIK
-75 AKKGVLGV
+75 AIKGVLGV

-91 IIIGNTVPKAYAA
+91 IIIGNTVPKVYAA

-114 IAGDDEKQKRKIGE
+114 SEGEGKKQKRKIGE

-155 SLAVLLGMSNESNL
+155 SLAVLLGLNNDSNI

-180 LYFIPILLA
+180 LYFIPVLLA
-189 YTASKRAGVNSF
+189 YTASKRVGVNSF

-209 MLHPNYIALLPEGIS
+209 MLHPNYTALLPEGIS
-224 SLTTTSV
+224 ALTTKPV

-238 ANYSSSVIPALLMVG
+238 ANYGSSVIPALLMVG

-275 PVLDLLIVGFL
+275 PVLDLVIVGFL
-286 TFVVLGPVGYLAG
+286 TFVILGPVGYLAG
-299 AALCN
+299 AALCD
-304 GLNAID
+304 GLNVID
-310 AHVGWLVPTLIGTLT
+310 AHVGWLVPTLIGALT

-372 ALRTKNNKEFKQMSF
+372 VLRTKKNKEFKQMSF

-455 NLVNAVIT
+455 NLINAVIT
-463 LILGFGVTF
+463 LLIGFGVTF

-477 QNLNGDEEEESAGDS
+477 QNLNGDEDEEETGNSEADKSDAG
-492 RTENKPVESI
+492 I
-502 QTSVQKENEFTAPI
+502 AAPI

-522 VTECEDEVFA
+522 VTECEDAVFA
-532 SEALGKGV
+532 SEAVGKGV

-555 EISAFFETKH
+555 VISAFFDTKH
-565 AIGITSEEGTEL
+565 AIAITADNGTEL
-577 LIHVGMNTVTLNG
+577 LIHVGMNTVTLKG
-590 EGFTPHAATG
+590 EGFTSHAEAG
-600 DRIKRGQ
+600 DKIKKGQ

-612 DMDFIRSKGLPVS
+612 DIDFIRSKGLPVS
-625 TPVVIANLDDDKEIL
+625 TPVVIANLDEGQEIS
-640 CKLGN
+640 CRLGA
-645 VKKGENFMTISGK
+645 VKKGEALMSFSNG
-658 QEGK
+658 QEEK

>member
-1 MVYLPFMGL
+1 
-10 VPVYHKLLAVP
+10 
-21 IKKEGERIMDYKELA
+21 MDYKELA

-42 VGGKANIVSLTHC
+42 VGGKTNIVSLTHC

-104 IMDQLDLKEN
+104 IMEQLDLKEN
-114 IAGDDEKQKRKIGE
+114 SAGEGKKQKRKIGE

-155 SLAVLLGMSNESNL
+155 SLAVLLGLNNESNI

-189 YTASKRAGVNSF
+189 YTASKRVGVNSF

-209 MLHPNYIALLPEGIS
+209 MLHPNYTALLPEGIS
-224 SLTTTSV
+224 TLTTMPV

-238 ANYSSSVIPALLMVG
+238 ANYGSSVIPSLLMVG
-253 ALYYVDKFLDKV
+253 VLYYVDKFLDKV

-275 PVLDLLIVGFL
+275 PVLDLVIVGFL
-286 TFVVLGPVGYLAG
+286 TFVILGPVGYLAG

-304 GLNAID
+304 GLNVID
-310 AHVGWLVPTLIGTLT
+310 AHVGWLVPTLIGALT

-357 QLPSNVAQGAAALAV
+357 QLASNVAQGAAALAV
-372 ALRTKNNKEFKQMSF
+372 ALRTKKNKEFKQMSF

-455 NLVNAVIT
+455 NLINAVIT
-463 LILGFGVTF
+463 LLLGFGVTF

-477 QNLNGDEEEESAGDS
+477 QNLNGDEDGEEKNQIAE
-492 RTENKPVESI
+492 
-502 QTSVQKENEFTAPI
+502 QTDVRIVAPI
-516 SGTVKP
+516 SGTVKS

-532 SEALGKGV
+532 AEILGKGV

-565 AIGITSEEGTEL
+565 AIGITVANGMEL

-590 EGFTPHAATG
+590 EGFTPHAEVG
-600 DRIKRGQ
+600 DKIKKGQ

-612 DMDFIRSKGLPVS
+612 DIDFIRSKGLPVS
-625 TPVVIANLDDDKEIL
+625 TPVVIANLDEGQEIS
-640 CKLGN
+640 CRLGV
-645 VKKGENFMTISGK
+645 VKKGEALMSFSNG
-658 QEGK
+658 QEEK

>member
-1 MVYLPFMGL
+1 
-10 VPVYHKLLAVP
+10 
-21 IKKEGERIMDYKELA
+21 MDYKELA
-36 SFIIEA
+36 SFIMEA
-42 VGGKANIVSLTHC
+42 VGGEENVISLTHC

-65 DSIPDEKKIK
+65 DSIPDEKKLK

-91 IIIGNTVPKAYAA
+91 IIIGNTVPKVYAA
-104 IMDQLDLKEN
+104 IMEQSDLKTG
-114 IAGDDEKQKRKIGE
+114 AGDDGKKQKRKIGE

-155 SLAVLLGMSNESNL
+155 SLAVLLGMNNEGNL

-180 LYFIPILLA
+180 LYFLPVLLA

-209 MLHPNYIALLPEGIS
+209 MLHPNYTALLPEGIS
-224 SLTTTSV
+224 ALTTTSV
-231 MGIPVTL
+231 AGIPVTL
-238 ANYSSSVIPALLMVG
+238 ANYGSSVIPALLMVG
-253 ALYYVDKFLDKV
+253 ALYYVDRFLDKI

-275 PVLDLLIVGFL
+275 PVLDLVIVGFL
-286 TFVVLGPVGYLAG
+286 TFVILGPLGYIAG

-310 AHVGWLVPTLIGTLT
+310 THVGWLVPTLIGTLS

-348 GYEKLAGPG
+348 GYERLAGPG

-372 ALRTKNNKEFKQMSF
+372 ALRTKKNKEFKQMSF

-409 KKVLPCVMIGGGIGG
+409 KKVLTCVMIGGGIGG

-442 LALPAFVSPDGWG
+442 LALPAFVSPDGWM
-455 NLVNAVIT
+455 NLIHAVVT
-463 LILGFGVTF
+463 LVLGFGITF
-472 VLVFF
+472 VLVYV
-477 QNLNGDEEEESAGDS
+477 QNLNGDEEEQEHLPEREEEKSVTESAEEFSLSSPIFGIV
-492 RTENKPVESI
+492 KPVEECKDAVFS
-502 QTSVQKENEFTAPI
+502 
-516 SGTVKP
+516 SG
-522 VTECEDEVFA
+522 
-532 SEALGKGV
+532 ALGKGV
-540 VIEPEEGKVYAPCDG
+540 IIEPKEGKVFAPCDG
-555 EISAFFETKH
+555 EITNLFETKH
-565 AIGITSEEGTEL
+565 AIGITSDQGAEV
-577 LIHVGMNTVTLNG
+577 LIHVGMDTVTLNG
-590 EGFTPHAATG
+590 EGFTAYVAAG
-600 DRIKRGQ
+600 DKVKKGQ

-612 DMDFIRSKGLPVS
+612 DMEFICKKGLSLV
-625 TPVVIANLDDDKEIL
+625 TPVVIANSDDFAHIECCSGDV
-640 CKLGN
+640 N
-645 VKKGENFMTISGK
+645 KGETLITVKRG
-658 QEGK
+658 

>member
-1 MVYLPFMGL
+1 
-10 VPVYHKLLAVP
+10 
-21 IKKEGERIMDYKELA
+21 MDYKELA

-42 VGGKANIVSLTHC
+42 VGGETNIVSLTHC

-91 IIIGNTVPKAYAA
+91 IIIGNTVPKVYAT
-104 IMDQLDLKEN
+104 IMDQLDLKEKS
-114 IAGDDEKQKRKIGE
+114 AGEEIKQKRKIGE
-128 VIMEFTSAVFS
+128 IIMEFTSAVFS

-155 SLAVLLGMSNESNL
+155 SLAVLLGLNNESNI

-189 YTASKRAGVNSF
+189 YTASKRVGVNSF
-201 LAVALAGA
+201 LAVAIAGA

-224 SLTTTSV
+224 ALTTMPV

-238 ANYSSSVIPALLMVG
+238 ANYGSSVIPALLMVG

-275 PVLDLLIVGFL
+275 PVLDLVIVGFL
-286 TFVVLGPVGYLAG
+286 SFVILGPVGYLAG

-304 GLNAID
+304 GLNVID
-310 AHVGWLVPTLIGTLT
+310 ARVGWLVPTLIGALT

-372 ALRTKNNKEFKQMSF
+372 ALRTKKNKEFKQMSF

-455 NLVNAVIT
+455 NLINAVIT
-463 LILGFGVTF
+463 LLLGFGVTF

-477 QNLNGDEEEESAGDS
+477 QNLNGDEDGEETDDS
-492 RTENKPVESI
+492 EVDKSETNQIVEQADVRI
-502 QTSVQKENEFTAPI
+502 TAPI

-522 VTECEDEVFA
+522 VTECEDKVFA
-532 SEALGKGV
+532 SEAVGKGV

-555 EISAFFETKH
+555 EISLFFETKH
-565 AIGITSEEGTEL
+565 AIGITTANGVEL

-590 EGFTPHAATG
+590 EGFTPHAKAG
-600 DRIKRGQ
+600 DKIKKGQ

-625 TPVVIANLDDDKEIL
+625 TPVVIVNLNEGQEIS
-640 CKLGN
+640 CRLGV
-645 VKKGENFMTISGK
+645 VKNGDPLISFSNG
-658 QEGK
+658 QEEK